1 MEAIRDPERLRGCGV
16 GVWSGALGSLD
27 SQKLPN
33 LMSIKELGGVVL
45 LLFENLKGDFEG
57 SETAKCKFGI
67 GVDIAKLGGPF

>member
-1 MEAIRDPERLRGCGV
+1 M

-67 GVDIAKLGGPF
+67 GVDIAKLGGSF

>member
-1 MEAIRDPERLRGCGV
+1 MEAIRDPERLRGGV
-16 GVWSGALGSLD
+16 GVWSGALGALD

-45 LLFENLKGDFEG
+45 LLFEKLKGDFEG

-67 GVDIAKLGGPF
+67 GVDIAKLGGSF